1 MRTIVRCVGAAV
13 AIAMAGCAS
22 SPQPPVTPPVEISAP
37 LNLCSPI
44 ASPPNNIATHPGYV
58 QYAVTVTDA
67 DGNPVS
73 GLKQSDFI
81 AYVPGRRLPIEYFDD
96 ETGKA
101 PQSIVAV
108 VDESGSMVNKVVLR
122 DTASFQKVRQ
132 EVGDAAEKMNR
143 CDEVAVIAVGGH
155 RANSPKGEDPDQGIR
170 VIQPLT
176 TDHRLAMTRISE
188 QVPWGQTPLY
198 DGIARGLQLL
208 EAAHYPNRVMIVIT
222 DGLENTSE
230 SKKDQVLDRAKS
242 DMVTIYVIGIGNK
255 NAPPGEQEISVGPYV
270 IGGIGDDNR
279 LDTKTIEALA
289 TQSGGQYF
297 IVSELATDNG
307 STYVDAFGKVASAV
321 GNGYSIGVTAPT
333 TNASETQPIIIALAN
348 PGSLHLSVRKLESV
362 PASTP

>member
-1 MRTIVRCVGAAV
+1 MVRCVGAAV

-22 SPQPPVTPPVEISAP
+22 TPQAPATPPVEISAP
-37 LNLCSPI
+37 LNLCTS
-44 ASPPNNIATHPGYV
+44 ANSPPNNIATHPGYV

-96 ETGKA
+96 QPGKA
-101 PQSIVAV
+101 PQSIVVV

-122 DTASFQKVRQ
+122 DTATFQKVRQ
-132 EVGDAAEKMNR
+132 EVGDAVEKMNT
-143 CDEVAVIAVGGH
+143 CDEVAVVAVGGH
-155 RANSPKGEDPDQGIR
+155 PANSATRDDLDQGIR

-188 QVPWGQTPLY
+188 QIPWGQTPLY

-208 EAAHYPNRVMIVIT
+208 ETAHYPNRAMIVIT

-230 SKKDQVLDRAKS
+230 SKKEQVVDRAKR

-255 NAPPGEQEISVGPYV
+255 NAPPGEREVAIGPY
-270 IGGIGDDNR
+270 IMSGFGDSNR
-279 LDTKTIEALA
+279 LDTKTIEALSA
-289 TQSGGQYF
+289 QSGGQYF

-307 STYVDAFGKVASAV
+307 STYVDAIGKVASAV
-321 GNGYSIGVTAPT
+321 GNGYSIGVTTPST
-333 TNASETQPIIIALAN
+333 DTSEVQPIIIALAN
-348 PGSLHLSVRKLESV
+348 PGTRRLSTRKLESV
-362 PASTP
+362 PASAL